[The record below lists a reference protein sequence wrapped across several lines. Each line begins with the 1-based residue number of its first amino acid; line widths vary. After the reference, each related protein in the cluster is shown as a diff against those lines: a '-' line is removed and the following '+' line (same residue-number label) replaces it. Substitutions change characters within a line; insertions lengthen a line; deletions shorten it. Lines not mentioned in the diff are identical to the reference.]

1 VNVGNG
7 HESGMSLLGL
17 FEVATRM
24 PLERPLSWPL
34 TLGMV
39 SGVMGGFRRI
49 YVPDALGDSVS
60 GG

>member
-1 VNVGNG
+1 
-7 HESGMSLLGL
+7 
-17 FEVATRM
+17 M

-39 SGVMGGFRRI
+39 SGVMGSFRRI